1 MMNGGA
7 GGKVVMQPARAQAKL
22 STTERYVHASDEH
35 CRSVVDRL
43 LPG

>member
-7 GGKVVMQPARAQAKL
+7 GGKVVMRLLGNKKL
-22 STTERYVHASDEH
+22 STTERYVHTSDEH